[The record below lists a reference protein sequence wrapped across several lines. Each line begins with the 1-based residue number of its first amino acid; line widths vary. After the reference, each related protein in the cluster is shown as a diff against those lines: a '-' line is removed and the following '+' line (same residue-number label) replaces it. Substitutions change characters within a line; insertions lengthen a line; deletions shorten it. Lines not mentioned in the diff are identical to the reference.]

1 MAVVSANTVYE
12 YTKGML
18 GFFSGDPITGTT
30 QVPHPQAVIINATG
44 GTDTVIEMSAVKLG
58 GINGL
63 NN

>member
-30 QVPHPQAVIINATG
+30 QVPHPQAVIRNTTG

>member
-1 MAVVSANTVYE
+1 MAILSANTFYE

-30 QVPHPQAVIINATG
+30 QVPHPQAVIRNVTG
-44 GTDTVIEMSAVKLG
+44 GTDTVIELSAVKLG
-58 GINGL
+58 GTNGL

>member
-1 MAVVSANTVYE
+1 MAIISANTVYE

-18 GFFSGDPITGTT
+18 GFFSGDPLTGTT
-30 QVPHPQAVIINATG
+30 QVPHPQAVIRNTTG
-44 GTDTVIEMSAVKLG
+44 GTVIEMSAVKLG

>member
-12 YTKGML
+12 YTRGMI
-18 GFFSGDPITGTT
+18 GFFNGTPLTGTT
-30 QVPHPQAVIINATG
+30 QVPHPQAVIRNITG
-44 GTDTVIEMSAVKLG
+44 GTDTVIDMSAIVIG

>member
-1 MAVVSANTVYE
+1 MAVVSANTFYE

-18 GFFSGDPITGTT
+18 GFFDGSPITGTT
-30 QVPHPQAVIINATG
+30 QVPHPQAVVINTTG
-44 GTDTVIEMSAVKLG
+44 GTDTVIELSAVALG

>member
-1 MAVVSANTVYE
+1 MAILSANTFYE

-18 GFFSGDPITGTT
+18 GFFSGNPLTGTT
-30 QVPHPQAVIINATG
+30 QVPHPQTVIRNVTG
-44 GTDTVIEMSAVKLG
+44 GTDTVIELSAVKLG

>member
-1 MAVVSANTVYE
+1 MAVVSANTFYE

-18 GFFSGDPITGTT
+18 GFFDGSPITGTT
-30 QVPHPQAVIINATG
+30 QAPHPQAVVTNSTG
-44 GTDTVIEMSAVKLG
+44 GTDTVIEMSAIKLG